1 MQYIWAMSSLMF
13 MCLFTAL
20 LPFTVFA
27 QSFAESVTQTYLQTD
42 KNFDIECAYSY
53 NKTLKLITPLGET
66 LKGPTHLS
74 REFIIEG
81 NERRLPMSFT
91 LTRNNR
97 GFEYSVLINQEHKSS
112 GKLTR
117 RDFYIAPI
125 KDQAFAT
132 EFETAKIRCKI
143 NFAYAYPQVLDD
155 GNYHF
160 SVHPHKTY
168 DWQSRL
174 KETIENYLNDANFS
188 SIIFLETGNHR
199 GELVNINHFLD
210 GINYSL
216 PPNKVDSD
224 LVQVPYNTSLV
235 VSPAGNN
242 RFEIKA
248 ERELNV
254 TFTGG
259 NHNYCI
265 WNVTR
270 HVIEDMMNSKSE
282 AKVNFYYDTKAIVA
296 QPRGIEGEGLEI
308 NFNRR
313 DVNRSNLL
321 KDLLKEKE
329 IQARYHASYLEYFR
343 DFIGRQF
350 SGMYKTYKLNYKA
363 EGFETTVILE
373 GQGSRNL
380 EVNFT
385 YL

>member
-1 MQYIWAMSSLMF
+1 MLAQLLI
-13 MCLFTAL
+13 CLFIAL
-20 LPFTVFA
+20 VSFNLYA
-27 QSFAESVTQTYLQTD
+27 QDFAERVAEAYLKTD
-42 KNFDIECAYSY
+42 KNFDIDCSYSY
-53 NKTLKLITPLGET
+53 NKTLKLIKPAGET
-66 LKGPTHLS
+66 LKGPDHLR

-81 NERRLPMSFT
+81 NGRRLPLSFS
-91 LTRNNR
+91 LTKNNR
-97 GFEYSVLINQEHKSS
+97 GFTYNVVINQEHQSS
-112 GKLTR
+112 GKLSR

-132 EFETAKIRCKI
+132 EFETSRIRCKI
-143 NFAYAYPQVLDD
+143 NFAYAYPEVLRD

-174 KETIENYLNDANFS
+174 KPTIENYLNDSRFS
-188 SIIFLETGNHR
+188 SIIFLETGNYR

-224 LVQVPYNTSLV
+224 LVHVPNETSLV

-248 ERELNV
+248 ERELNI

-265 WNVTR
+265 WNVSR
-270 HVIEDMMNSKSE
+270 HVIEDLMNSNSE
-282 AKVNFYYDTKAIVA
+282 AKVNFYYDTRAIVA

-321 KDLLKEKE
+321 KDLLNRNE

-343 DFIGRQF
+343 DFIGKQF

-373 GQGSRNL
+373 GQGIRNL